1 MGSDSSKNIASHC
14 ILDATPPAEV
24 FQRHLELRRVP
35 SVALLCLLSVVLLVI
50 SFPPFDCWWVAYFA
64 LVPWAIAIAGGT
76 RRKLALGLGWLTGLI
91 FWAVSLYW
99 LTLPTVVGYIAS
111 VVYLSMYWLVASLL
125 VGRAVRRS
133 WPMWL
138 TLPVL
143 WVALEYAQ
151 AHILG
156 GFSWFYLAQSQYAR
170 VWLIQIADV
179 TGQYGVTFFV
189 AMVNGLIID
198 LLSAPL
204 FVPRRTGGARP
215 GRGVLA
221 GLAWTLIVAAGLWSY
236 GQWRLAQREDCISP
250 GPTVG
255 IVQEAIPIT
264 LSGKAQSARA
274 VLEYH
279 VQRSLDFIGQGC
291 DVLLWPETM
300 LPMGLNSQLL
310 RARAEGLSDAAVM
323 SIAAHIY
330 GPDAP
335 AKYSAMVL
343 RANIAMH
350 IGQDPVDAYRPAA
363 ARFLLREF
371 VRPAQLARLSDEGV
385 KKLSQIL
392 FGPRA
397 GDFRAEQLRGVV
409 GLYLGTPSGVEIS
422 AEVSQ
427 AAATLIPPSKSTAT
441 TAEGGGATLSEIR
454 KRIDLQ
460 LARDAASLKTLR
472 GQAAMLSVCSMLTDC
487 PILAGGTAI
496 CPNPKTPSPPAD
508 ESDQWVMQNSVLWFD
523 PAGPARDHYAKIHLV
538 PFSEYVPFKYSW
550 SALHDILRRFI
561 PPAMPQLAPGESFE
575 RFEVG
580 RGLRTWQLI
589 TPVCFEG
596 TDAGLCRALVA
607 SEPKDG
613 LVMANLSNDGWFV
626 YRLGDGPYKGTT
638 EQYQHLAHYVF
649 RAVES
654 RLPVV
659 RAVNT
664 GISGAVNSAGRIES
678 VLQLPMEKYR
688 KRTMIAGTLKAA
700 TMVDKRVSPYSKF
713 GDVFAATASAIAVIL
728 AGMIFLKK

>member
-1 MGSDSSKNIASHC
+1 MGSGSTKKIVSHC
-14 ILDATPPAEV
+14 ILDVTPPAEI

-76 RRKLALGLGWLTGLI
+76 SRKLTIGLGWGTGLI
-91 FWAVSLYW
+91 FWAASLYW
-99 LTLPTVVGYIAS
+99 LILPTVVGYIAS
-111 VVYLSMYWLVASLL
+111 VVYLSMYWLLASLL
-125 VGRAVRRS
+125 VGRATRRS

-138 TLPVL
+138 TLPIL

-151 AHILG
+151 AHVLG

-170 VWLIQIADV
+170 AWLIQIADV

-189 AMVNGLIID
+189 AMVNGLVID
-198 LLSAPL
+198 LLSSPL

-215 GRGVLA
+215 SRGVLA
-221 GLAWTLIVAAGLWSY
+221 GLVGVLIVAAGLWSY
-236 GQWRLAQREDCISP
+236 GQWRLAQREECISP

-264 LSGKAQSARA
+264 LSGRAQSARA

-279 VQRSLDFIGQGC
+279 IQRSLDFIGQGC

-310 RARAEGLSDAAVM
+310 RARAAELSDAEVM
-323 SIAAHIY
+323 SIAACIY
-330 GPDAP
+330 GPGAP
-335 AKYSAMVL
+335 TKYSTMVL

-371 VRPAQLARLSDEGV
+371 VRPAQLASLGDEGV

-409 GLYLGTPSGVEIS
+409 GLYLGEAGGVEIS

-427 AAATLIPPSKSTAT
+427 AAAKLIAPGKSTAT
-441 TAEGGGATLSEIR
+441 TAEGGAMLSEIR

-472 GQAAMLSVCSMLTDC
+472 GQGAMLSVCSMLTDC

-496 CPNPKTPSPPAD
+496 CPNPKTLSLPAN
-508 ESDQWVMQNSVLWFD
+508 ESDQWVLQNSVLWFD
-523 PAGPARDHYAKIHLV
+523 PAGPARYYYAKIHLV

-550 SALHDILRRFI
+550 GALHDILRRLI

-575 RFEVG
+575 RFKIG
-580 RGLRTWQLI
+580 RGVRTWQLI

-596 TDAGLCRALVA
+596 TDAGLCRAMVA
-607 SEPKDG
+607 SGPKDG

-638 EQYQHLAHYVF
+638 EQYQHFAHYVF
-649 RAVES
+649 RAVEN
-654 RLPVV
+654 RIPVV

-700 TMVDKRVSPYSKF
+700 TMVDKRVSPYSRL

-728 AGMIFLKK
+728 AGMILKKQ